1 MIFLFDLDGTL
12 TDSEEGI
19 LKAFKYTLEKMNLEK
34 VDDEILKNYIGPPL
48 NETFKRKFNLYDE
61 DNNRAIVYF
70 REYYREYGKYENIPY
85 KRMKELLEKLSK
97 NNTLAVATSKV
108 EDQAIEIVKH
118 FDLDYFDLI
127 VGATEGSSRSKKY
140 EIIEYVLNKLEVKDR
155 SKVYM
160 IGDRFTDING
170 AHRAGINSIGV
181 LWGFGSKEEL
191 EDCKADYIVKSVE
204 ELESLIDDIEKR
216 A

>member
-34 VDDEILKNYIGPPL
+34 VDDEILRNYIGPPL

-85 KRMKELLEKLSK
+85 KRMKELLEKISK

-140 EIIEYVLNKLEVKDR
+140 EIIEYALNKLEVKDR

>member
-85 KRMKELLEKLSK
+85 KRMKELLEKISK